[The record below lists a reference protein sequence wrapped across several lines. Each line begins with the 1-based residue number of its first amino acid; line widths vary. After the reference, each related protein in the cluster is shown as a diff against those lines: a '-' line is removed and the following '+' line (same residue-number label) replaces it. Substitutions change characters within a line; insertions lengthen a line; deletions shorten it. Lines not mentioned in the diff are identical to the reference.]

1 MTPFSTKYGP
11 WAVVT
16 GAARPEGIGYGFA
29 RHLAGRHLN
38 LVLVDVLADE
48 LDDRAAE
55 LRDRYHVRV
64 DTVALDLG
72 RADFLPE
79 LQAVT
84 DERDVGLVV
93 CNHMVLPLDAPT
105 ILDTPLATHHRML
118 DVNARAYTTLVH
130 HFGRRFVTAGRGGI
144 VLLSSQGGL
153 RGTPFT
159 GAYSANKA
167 FQLMLGESLWY
178 ELRGTGVDVLVVAP
192 GLTDTQGD
200 GMAGYPKAMI
210 GAVDPLVA
218 EALDAIGHRHLLI
231 PGRLNRLFDLVTSR
245 LLPRRRAVVTNGDF
259 MARGLGRD
267 RSRPFVGPRSGGAPA
282 PGERDW
288 WRASSNLCSPRR
300 RLGP

>member
-1 MTPFSTKYGP
+1 MVVGRTQEERTTPPFAGRYGP

-16 GAARPEGIGYGFA
+16 GAARGEGIGYGFA

-38 LVLVDVLADE
+38 LVLVDVLDGE
-48 LDDRAAE
+48 LEARAAE
-55 LRDRYHVRV
+55 LRARYHVRV
-64 DTVALDLG
+64 LPVVLDLG
-72 RADFLPE
+72 QADFLTA
-79 LQAVT
+79 LRATT
-84 DERDVGLVV
+84 DELDVGLVV
-93 CNHMVLPLDAPT
+93 CNHMVLPLDAPA
-105 ILDTPLATHHRML
+105 ILDTPLETHHRML

-130 HFGRRFVTAGRGGI
+130 HFGRRFVRVGRGGI

-210 GAVDPLVA
+210 GRVDGVVV
-218 EALDAIGHRHLLI
+218 EALAALGRRHLLI
-231 PGRLNRLFDLVTSR
+231 PGRLNKVFDFVTAR
-245 LLPRRRAVVTNGDF
+245 FMGRRRAVSTNGGF
-259 MARGLGRD
+259 MAKGLGRD
-267 RSRPFVGPRSGGAPA
+267 RSRPFVGPGSAGAPA
-282 PGERDW
+282 PGDRDW
-288 WRASSNLCSPRR
+288 W
-300 RLGP
+300 